1 MMKRLMSTA
10 SLLSAMSVIFAF
22 HVAADDT
29 PRSRVQYTLALDH
42 QIQKR
47 VDLPGTVE
55 APKSSMVAS
64 EVEGAVRKLH
74 AREGQF
80 VKRGAPLV
88 SLKAEH
94 LEFELQAAQ
103 ASHREA
109 EARYALAERNL
120 DRSQDLFEGE
130 VLSRQQLDD
139 SRYELDAWRAKIDQ
153 LAAEIRRI
161 ELDIDRSV
169 VKAPFSGIV
178 AAELT
183 EVGQWVGKGTTVIEL
198 LSPYE
203 LEVRV
208 EVPERHFAA
217 FKKGAAVNVT
227 FDAIAS
233 YEVAGTVLSLVPR
246 ASAQARTFP
255 LRISI
260 NNDDGRIGA
269 GMIASVSLTA
279 GDSRRVTIVPK
290 DALITRGSK
299 RFVYVVE
306 SDQAVKMLPVTI
318 GLGVGNWVEVQGPVA
333 PGAKVITRGNER
345 IRPGQ
350 QVIAEPI
357 EYVAP

>member
-1 MMKRLMSTA
+1 MKRLMSTV
-10 SLLSAMSVIFAF
+10 SLLFATGAIVAF
-22 HVAADDT
+22 NVAADDT
-29 PRSRVQYTLALDH
+29 PRSRVQYTLARDH

-55 APKSSMVAS
+55 APKSSQVAS
-64 EVEGAVRKLH
+64 EVEGAVAKLH

-94 LEFELQAAQ
+94 LEFELQAAE

-139 SRYELDAWRAKIDQ
+139 SRYELEAWRAKIDQ

-169 VKAPFSGIV
+169 VKAPFAGIV

-183 EVGQWVGKGTTVIEL
+183 EVGQWVGKGTTVMEL
-198 LSPYE
+198 FSPYE

-208 EVPERHFAA
+208 EVPERHFAD
-217 FKKGAAVNVT
+217 FKKGIPVSVT
-227 FDAIAS
+227 FDAIPG
-233 YEVAGTVLSLVPR
+233 YEIAGTVLSLVPR

-255 LRISI
+255 LRIRI
-260 NNDDGRIGA
+260 QNEDGRIGA
-269 GMIASVSLTA
+269 GMIASVSLGA
-279 GDSRRVTIVPK
+279 GESRRATIVPK
-290 DALITRGSK
+290 DALITRGAK

-306 SDQAVKMLPVTI
+306 SDHVVKMLPVTI
-318 GLGVGNWVEVQGPVA
+318 GLGVENWVEVHGPVT
-333 PGAKVITRGNER
+333 PEAKVITRGNER

-350 QVIAEPI
+350 HVIAEPI
-357 EYVAP
+357 EYPAP

>member
-1 MMKRLMSTA
+1 MKRLMSTA
-10 SLLSAMSVIFAF
+10 SLLFATSAIFPF
-22 HVAADDT
+22 NVAADDT
-29 PRSRVQYTLALDH
+29 PRSRVQYTLARDH

-55 APKSSMVAS
+55 APKSSQVAS
-64 EVEGAVRKLH
+64 EVEGAVAKIH

-80 VKRGAPLV
+80 VERGAPLV

-94 LEFELQAAQ
+94 LEFDVQAAE

-109 EARYALAERNL
+109 EARFALAERNL
-120 DRSQDLFEGE
+120 ERSQDLFEGE

-153 LAAEIRRI
+153 LAAEVRRI
-161 ELDIDRSV
+161 RLDIDRSV

-178 AAELT
+178 ASELT
-183 EVGQWVGKGTTVIEL
+183 EVGQWVGKGTTVMEL

-208 EVPERHFAA
+208 EVPERHFAD
-217 FKKGAAVNVT
+217 FKKGTAVSVT
-227 FDAIAS
+227 FDAIAG
-233 YEVAGTVLSLVPR
+233 YEIAGKVLSLVPR

-255 LRISI
+255 LRIRI
-260 NNDDGRIGA
+260 KNTDGRIGA
-269 GMIASVSLTA
+269 GMIASVSLAA
-279 GDSRRVTIVPK
+279 GASRRATLVPK

-306 SDQAVKMLPVTI
+306 SDQAVKMLPVTTGI
-318 GLGVGNWVEVQGPVA
+318 GVGNWVEVHGPVT
-333 PGAKVITRGNER
+333 PEAKVITRGNER

-350 QVIAEPI
+350 QVLAEPI
-357 EYVAP
+357 EYPAP